1 MQVATT
7 GVTMTE
13 MLRTSAELAANPEL
27 RHRFEEDRRLQLN
40 PGESFY
46 VDDVGI
52 GHFHGALHVTSV
64 ATSVVDCS
72 ETRS

>member
-1 MQVATT
+1 MNTT
-7 GVTMTE
+7 NVGVTMSE

-27 RHRFEEDRRLQLN
+27 RRQFEEDRRSQLN

-52 GHFHGALHVTSV
+52 GHFHGALHVTNV
-64 ATSVVDCS
+64 LTSVVDAS
-72 ETRS
+72 EETS